1 MRNSFPRR
9 GICLASAGSAVAL
22 LFTATGAAGEERVE
36 ECARIESADERLACY
51 DAAFGVEAEAV
62 QRSAE
67 ELADESAAAATAAI
81 VVAPNDELDE
91 DDFGF
96 AKEKSETEGESL
108 TSTITGLS
116 KDAYKRMIFELENGQ
131 VWRQIEYKRVSVD
144 VGEVAV
150 IRHGSFNSYK
160 LYIGNTKRWTRV
172 RRVE

>member
-1 MRNSFPRR
+1 MF
-9 GICLASAGSAVAL
+9 GAGSALVL
-22 LFTATGAAGEERVE
+22 VCLATSAVGDDRASVCAA
-36 ECARIESADERLACY
+36 IESAAERLACY
-51 DAAFGVEAEAV
+51 DEAFGAEAEAA
-62 QRSAE
+62 QRSAD
-67 ELADESAAAATAAI
+67 ELTAESAAATAAVI
-81 VVAPNDELDE
+81 VAPNNEPDA

-108 TSTITGLS
+108 TSTITGLR
-116 KDAYKRMIFELENGQ
+116 KDAYKRRVFELENGQ